1 MNTHIFVCHMH
12 LLWPVYKI
20 STHTVREQNRN
31 NISRLGRL
39 ITKHKQRGK
48 TGILSWDTGQGLG
61 RPSFSSW
68 LGQRPSW
75 ASEKLFFHWQAKVP
89 RDETTCQFVYLNSQA
104 FHQRTV
110 WPTHLLWKQVKVFQR
125 HTHTPAACLTREKC
139 KFGNIKMPLKSLLTP
154 SDWRL
159 LTLKCLILQKQNVYP
174 QYFSEPSSSAF
185 CTSKFVLL
193 QIQLKLYFKG
203 GISATALIAKYQQR
217 YQCWSPIKYLL
228 ISHNEMLA
236 FLLAFNPSILF
247 FLLKLDKS
255 VRFTL
260 AKEPRSTVGQQT
272 NKLQIVPWSQQGCLG
287 RQEEEVPGCWGEE
300 GLRHQQIYFSRSSGS
315 AGDSIS

>member
-104 FHQRTV
+104 FHQRTA

-159 LTLKCLILQKQNVYP
+159 LTLKCFNSAKAKCLPAIFLGAEQFSFLHLEILPASNSIKIIFQRRH
-174 QYFSEPSSSAF
+174 FS
-185 CTSKFVLL
+185 
-193 QIQLKLYFKG
+193 
-203 GISATALIAKYQQR
+203 
-217 YQCWSPIKYLL
+217 
-228 ISHNEMLA
+228 
-236 FLLAFNPSILF
+236 
-247 FLLKLDKS
+247 D
-255 VRFTL
+255 
-260 AKEPRSTVGQQT
+260 STY
-272 NKLQIVPWSQQGCLG
+272 C
-287 RQEEEVPGCWGEE
+287 
-300 GLRHQQIYFSRSSGS
+300 
-315 AGDSIS
+315 